1 MASILKVDT
10 ITGVATAGSIEV
22 TGEGN
27 STTTNLQ
34 QGLAKGW
41 CHANQV
47 SVGITDSFNVSSIA
61 DNSDGLI
68 YYTPINN
75 MNNADYASSVS
86 VRESSGGTS
95 HAQSLNDLHTAS
107 RWASSAK
114 NNSNGGVDSQ
124 HNNIAVHGDLA

>member
-10 ITGVATAGSIEV
+10 ITGVTTAGSIAV

-47 SVGITDSFNVSSIA
+47 SVGITDSFNVSSIT
-61 DNSDGLI
+61 DSSTGLL
-68 YYTPINN
+68 YYTPTNN
-75 MNNADYASSVS
+75 MNNADYASSVI
-86 VRESSGGTS
+86 VRQSSNGSTF
-95 HAQSLNDLHTAS
+95 AQSLNDLHTTS
-107 RWASSAK
+107 RWASSSK
-114 NNSNGGVDSQ
+114 NSSSSAVDSQ